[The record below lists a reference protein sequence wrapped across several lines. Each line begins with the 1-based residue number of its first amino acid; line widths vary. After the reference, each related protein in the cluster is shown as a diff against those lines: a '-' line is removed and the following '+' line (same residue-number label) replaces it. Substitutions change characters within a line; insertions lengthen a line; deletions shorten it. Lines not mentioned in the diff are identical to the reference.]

1 MRFCPQLA
9 VPCPLSRLSTSLSR
23 RMSNLL
29 GQRQRVEAT
38 TRHCGSDSKYPL
50 WPTRPAPSHSLSTFH
65 SALNSRRTCLRMSD
79 PTRSLREHFR
89 HHRTEQEKER
99 RSELSPNTWN
109 TPFVT
114 DALLPFCSFI
124 AILHAQSADLA
135 DYADYGKYTQA
146 ETYTHTHTYS

>member
-1 MRFCPQLA
+1 M
-9 VPCPLSRLSTSLSR
+9 T
-23 RMSNLL
+23 
-29 GQRQRVEAT
+29 
-38 TRHCGSDSKYPL
+38 
-50 WPTRPAPSHSLSTFH
+50 
-65 SALNSRRTCLRMSD
+65 D

-89 HHRTEQEKER
+89 HHRAEQEKEQ

-135 DYADYGKYTQA
+135 DYADYGKYTQT
-146 ETYTHTHTYS
+146 ETYTHTHLVIVLYYDGIHPYIFAIPLQLQHISLVILPCNYFQNWISLSFLM